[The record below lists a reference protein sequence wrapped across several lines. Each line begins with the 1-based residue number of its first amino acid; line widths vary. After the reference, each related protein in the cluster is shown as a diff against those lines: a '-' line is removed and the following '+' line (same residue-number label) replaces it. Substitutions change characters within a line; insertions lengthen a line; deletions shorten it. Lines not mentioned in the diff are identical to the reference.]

1 MGYLVF
7 MSYATRDSSNF
18 QVSMVDEKLK
28 NYPEIDKVLYWEAD
42 MHDDIY
48 QYMDDNVRLCDIFLL
63 FCSSH
68 TSKSEPVKMEWR
80 AALKLGKKIIPIFV
94 EDKDIPTLLST
105 KLGVRF
111 DANDF
116 DGTIENI
123 YKLILKKLKS
133 PTPAAI
139 YKKYYDFF
147 NSIRKKILK
156 ENINL
161 SLSEP
166 KYEKSWKIVLK
177 IEGFFILIKFF
188 DENLYKIDLIID
200 TSNKITNKIIFS
212 KLRQQQ
218 NSIERLIGFK
228 LEWNLRPNYK
238 ESCISLTRPFSIKEQ
253 EKDLNELIQFS
264 VEFITKFNEIL
275 LNLSNLIN
283 IKKDHK
289 LGDFW
294 IQVLKPETAQ
304 AIEELEIEIENSIP
318 LVDKIDVKTFGLV
331 IEGDRI
337 TQLGL
342 CRHMLEKLPEPISK
356 MKSIRYISI
365 GIGNRLKELPQ
376 WINNLSSLE
385 TLELLE
391 NELKR
396 LPEEIGKLLILKK
409 LDLSANQIEVLP
421 ESIGNLESLEE
432 LNLWRNN
439 LKTLPESFGNLKKL
453 RILNLGRNSIESL
466 PFTVG
471 NLRNLEIIYLNN
483 NKLINLPESF
493 GNLKSL
499 QSCNLSNNEIKTLPK
514 NIGNLS
520 SIFVINLKNNKLSSL
535 SDSFGEL
542 KTLQR
547 LYLDNNR
554 FEKVPGGLW
563 SLKDLKELTFE
574 GNSLAPKDIA
584 IIKKDLTTILNYAKN
599 FAKIN
604 ILIYNNKY
612 SESKSEINL
621 LKDFLESQ
629 DEVMNVFYYDDKEIE
644 ENFKTSLI
652 NNLNQ
657 IKMILIIVQN
667 KFNFNTEI
675 QDLLNFSERFKLP
688 LVLIRKNE
696 ILLDSSLHSNFSLRF
711 DFIYT
716 TLDTE
721 TFFQRIYQFI
731 KKIKRKIDLFNDSK
745 RYFDILKYK
754 IELISK
760 NYLNS
765 GSFANLLKN
774 NLNQI
779 NDILNNCESEEID
792 KPRFLHLLFKY
803 IFNHLNEH

>member
-1 MGYLVF
+1 MGYIVF
-7 MSYATRDSSNF
+7 ISYATIDSSKF
-18 QVSMVDEKLK
+18 QVSLVDEKLK
-28 NYPEIDKVLYWEAD
+28 NYPEIDEVLYWEAD

-48 QYMDDNVRLCDIFLL
+48 QYMDDNIERCDIFILL
-63 FCSSH
+63 CSSH
-68 TSKSEPVKMEWR
+68 THKSEPVKMEWR

-94 EDKDIPTLLST
+94 EDENIPALLST

-133 PTPAAI
+133 PAPAAI
-139 YKKYYDFF
+139 FKKYYDFF

-156 ENINL
+156 ENIEL

-166 KYEKSWKIVLK
+166 KYEKSWKIESK
-177 IEGFFILIKFF
+177 IEGFFFLIKFF
-188 DENLYKIDLIID
+188 DENLFKIDLIID
-200 TSNKITNKIIFS
+200 TYNKITNKIIFS
-212 KLRQQQ
+212 KLRVQQ
-218 NSIERLIGFK
+218 NSIESLIGFK
-228 LEWNLRPNYK
+228 LEWNMRPKYK
-238 ESCISLTRPFSIKEQ
+238 ESCISLTKPFSIKEQ

-275 LNLSNLIN
+275 LNLSNRIN
-283 IKKDHK
+283 VKKDHK

-294 IQVLKPETAQ
+294 TQVLRPETAQ

-318 LVDKIDVKTFGLV
+318 LVDKIDVKTFGVV
-331 IEGDRI
+331 IEGDQI

-342 CRHMLEKLPEPISK
+342 CRHMLEKFPEPISK

-385 TLELLE
+385 KLELLE
-391 NELKR
+391 NDIKR
-396 LPEEIGKLLILKK
+396 LPEEFGNLTSLRK
-409 LDLSANQIEVLP
+409 LDLSVNQIEILP

-432 LNLWRNN
+432 LNLWSNN

-466 PFTVG
+466 PLTIG
-471 NLRNLEIIYLNN
+471 NLRNLEIMLLNN

-493 GNLKSL
+493 GNLISL
-499 QSCNLSNNEIKTLPK
+499 QSCNLNNNEIKTLPK

-520 SIFVINLKNNKLSSL
+520 SIFVFNLKNNNLSSL
-535 SDSFGEL
+535 SESFGEL

-547 LYLDNNR
+547 LYLDNNE

-563 SLKDLKELTFE
+563 SLKDLKEFTFE

-584 IIKKDLTTILNYAKN
+584 IMKKDLTTILNYSKN

-604 ILIYNNKY
+604 ILIYYNKD

-621 LKDFLESQ
+621 LKHFLESQ
-629 DEVMNVFYYDDKEIE
+629 DEVMNAFYYNDKEIK
-644 ENFKTSLI
+644 ENFKTSLL

-657 IKMILIIVQN
+657 IKMILVILQN
-667 KFNFNTEI
+667 KLNFSTEI
-675 QDLLNFSERFKLP
+675 QAILNFSETFKLP

-696 ILLDSSLHSNFSLRF
+696 MLLDSSLHSNFSLRF
-711 DFIYT
+711 DLIYT

-721 TFFQRIYQFI
+721 TLFQRIYQFI
-731 KKIKRKIDLFNDSK
+731 KKIKRKIDLFDDSK
-745 RYFDILKYK
+745 RYFDLLKYK

-765 GSFANLLKN
+765 GSFTNLLKN

-779 NDILNNCESEEID
+779 NDILTNCESEEID
-792 KPRFLHLLFKY
+792 KSRFLHLLFKY